1 MSINFEKGKVSL
13 NNSETLTVNL
23 TKSYIKP
30 VIKLTPSEDIIVNIS
45 DITSN
50 TFKINSSVQVS
61 TDIYYIVIEGN

>member
-30 VIKLTPSEDIIVNIS
+30 VIKLTPREDIIVTIS

>member
-23 TKSYIKP
+23 TKSYTKP

-50 TFKINSSVQVS
+50 TFKINSSVQVR

>member
-30 VIKLTPSEDIIVNIS
+30 VIKLTPSEDILLKLILA
-45 DITSN
+45 
-50 TFKINSSVQVS
+50 FKSVQIFI
-61 TDIYYIVIEGN
+61 T

>member
-13 NNSETLTVNL
+13 SNSETLTVNL

>member
-1 MSINFEKGKVSL
+1 MSINFEKWKDSL
-13 NNSETLTVNL
+13 NNSENLTVNL

>member
-23 TKSYIKP
+23 TKNYIKP

>member
-23 TKSYIKP
+23 TKSYTKP

>member
-23 TKSYIKP
+23 TKNYIKP
-30 VIKLTPSEDIIVNIS
+30 VIKLTPIEDIIVNIS